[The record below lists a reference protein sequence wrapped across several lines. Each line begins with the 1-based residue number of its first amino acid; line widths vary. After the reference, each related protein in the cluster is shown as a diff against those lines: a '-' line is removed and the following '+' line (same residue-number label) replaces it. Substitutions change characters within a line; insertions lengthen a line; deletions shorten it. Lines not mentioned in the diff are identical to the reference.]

1 MPGPGQVQPGPDDL
15 IDARELQ
22 SYFLGDQLQ
31 QMPDGSDILRQQA
44 LTARQAMDNQA
55 LQAAFG
61 QVELPGIDD
70 QQTAQFNSELYREEP
85 AGAAYELVPQELQMD
100 YEAGR
105 AMVEGMMPMDNGQNG
120 MILDQ

>member
-1 MPGPGQVQPGPDDL
+1 
-15 IDARELQ
+15 
-22 SYFLGDQLQ
+22 
-31 QMPDGSDILRQQA
+31 
-44 LTARQAMDNQA
+44 MDNQA

-85 AGAAYELVPQELQMD
+85 AGEAYELVPQELQMD

-105 AMVEGMMPMDNGQNG
+105 AMAEGMMPMENGEDG
-120 MILDQ
+120 MMLDQ